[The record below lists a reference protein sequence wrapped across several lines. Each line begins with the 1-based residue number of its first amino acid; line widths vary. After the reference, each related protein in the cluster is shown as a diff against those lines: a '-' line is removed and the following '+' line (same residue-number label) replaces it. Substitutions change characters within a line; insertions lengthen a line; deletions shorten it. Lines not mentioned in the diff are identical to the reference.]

1 MFPPRAILAAI
12 LGFALAPVAT
22 AAGDAGKLVFAAWN
36 VRNYALKPPKDPVDR
51 QTTPP
56 KSPES
61 IAAVVATL
69 TAISPDILG
78 LTEVGSRADL
88 ADLQRRLKKNG
99 LDLPHRT
106 WVDGADQQRHLA
118 LLSRFPLGPVRHETR
133 ATILVGGQ
141 PRPIQRG
148 ILDCTVQVRPD
159 FPLRL
164 LGVHFKSRRIVPEF
178 DQAELRRGESLV
190 LRRRVERILQDE
202 PATPLLVFGDFNDTK
217 NSPVVTG
224 LLGRSGGADSLTAL
238 PLADRQGDQ
247 WTYHWTET
255 DEYSRVDFVMVN
267 RVLRPLIRR
276 AGTRLHRETRW
287 REASDHRPLV
297 VSLQLPKPAPSR

>member
-1 MFPPRAILAAI
+1 MR
-12 LGFALAPVAT
+12 
-22 AAGDAGKLVFAAWN
+22 
-36 VRNYALKPPKDPVDR
+36 
-51 QTTPP
+51 
-56 KSPES
+56 
-61 IAAVVATL
+61 
-69 TAISPDILG
+69 
-78 LTEVGSRADL
+78 
-88 ADLQRRLKKNG
+88 
-99 LDLPHRT
+99 
-106 WVDGADQQRHLA
+106 RHL
-118 LLSRFPLGPVRHETR
+118 EK
-133 ATILVGGQ
+133 ILVQNPG
-141 PRPIQRG
+141 
-148 ILDCTVQVRPD
+148 TN
-159 FPLRL
+159 
-164 LGVHFKSRRIVPEF
+164 
-178 DQAELRRGESLV
+178 LV
-190 LRRRVERILQDE
+190 CY
-202 PATPLLVFGDFNDTK
+202 GDFNDTK